1 MNLVEILKNIGCENV
16 RTDGIGKISSLRDG
30 RWVKMFA
37 EMGYDRGEFIFPDGG
52 HSSFF
57 LVLPDGNIASADNSM
72 CGNGFYA
79 VAEELGIN
87 ATDILETSP
96 YGEVIM
102 YKDENGFE
110 DDGTSISIWT
120 PKEFQMKLQ
129 RCKQLVDD
137 DLNESKNMNK
147 KNTIHLTESELKS
160 LIAESVRKI
169 LKENM
174 SYR

>member
-1 MNLVEILKNIGCENV
+1 MNLVQILKNIGCENV

-37 EMGYDRGEFIFPDGG
+37 EMGYDKGEFIFPDGG

-57 LVLPDGNIASADNSM
+57 LVLPDGNIASADNVM
-72 CGNGFYA
+72 CANGFYA
-79 VAEELGIN
+79 VAEELGIDV
-87 ATDILETSP
+87 ADVLETSP

-102 YKDENGFE
+102 YTDENGLE
-110 DDGTSISIWT
+110 DDDTSISIWT
-120 PKEFQMKLQ
+120 PEEFQMKLQ
-129 RCKQLVDD
+129 KCKQLINNNF
-137 DLNESKNMNK
+137 NESKNMNK
-147 KNTIHLTESELKS
+147 KNTIRLTESELKS